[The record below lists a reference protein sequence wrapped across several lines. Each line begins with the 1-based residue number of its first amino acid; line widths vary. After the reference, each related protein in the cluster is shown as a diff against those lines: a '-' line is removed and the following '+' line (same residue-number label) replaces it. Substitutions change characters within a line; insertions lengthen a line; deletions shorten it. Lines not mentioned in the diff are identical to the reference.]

1 MYTSQGGC
9 LVGLVLVTVGAD
21 IASACGQ
28 LVVKK
33 EEEATANVD
42 IEDGPFAVSSKA
54 EQRSVPVTK
63 SVNGTRAEEDAND
76 ASRWIKPLAIATSVA
91 ASCFVASSILFL
103 SQKRRR

>member
-1 MYTSQGGC
+1 
-9 LVGLVLVTVGAD
+9 VGAD

-33 EEEATANVD
+33 EKEEAMANVD
-42 IEDGPFAVSSKA
+42 IEDGPFTVSPKA
-54 EQRSVPVTK
+54 EKRSVSVSK
-63 SVNGTRAEEDAND
+63 SAKGTHAGEPDAND
-76 ASRWIKPLAIATSVA
+76 ASKWIKPLAIATSVA